1 MTQPATPPAAG
12 TSEPVLIAHAFTAIL
27 ALGVG
32 LGWWVFPGQP
42 VIDAIGT
49 VTALIVSLI
58 GAMVARGQVSP
69 VGSQPAWLVD
79 VEQTITEIATEVAQ
93 QQIDTY
99 VARGQ

>member
-1 MTQPATPPAAG
+1 MTQPVPPVAG

-58 GAMVARGQVSP
+58 GAMIARGQVSP
-69 VGSQPAWLVD
+69 VGSPWLVD
-79 VEQTITEIATEVAQ
+79 IEQTITEIATEVAQ